1 MGLAL
6 PAIDTSA
13 TINLRNFKENR
24 KEFKQH
30 LESRL
35 SFTTVHTDKTNIQ
48 DLDIVRLKNELY
60 RHRLAGEDLR
70 NRKKV
75 GLALKD
81 LSDENKRW
89 ITDGGQA

>member
-1 MGLAL
+1 MGLEL
-6 PAIDTSA
+6 PTIDSSNT
-13 TINLRNFKENR
+13 LHLKHFKENR

-35 SFTTVHTDKTNIQ
+35 SFTTIHTDKISQN
-48 DLDIVRLKNELY
+48 LDVVRLKNELY
-60 RHRLAGEDLR
+60 RYRLAGEDLR

>member
-6 PAIDTSA
+6 PAIDSST
-13 TINLRNFKENR
+13 TLNLKHFKENR

-35 SFTTVHTDKTNIQ
+35 SFNTIHTDQSNGQ
-48 DLDIVRLKNELY
+48 NLDILRLKNELY
-60 RHRLAGEDLR
+60 RYRLAGEDLR

-89 ITDGGQA
+89 ITDGGQV